1 MSLLVSR
8 LRDLRGTTHRVRWQ
22 VDGRE
27 KNRTFA
33 TRALADSFRS
43 DLSAARRGEPFDTAT
58 GLPVS
63 LRPKATGPTWLAHAK
78 ALVDAKWGESSP
90 AHRKST
96 AAALVTISCALTR
109 DGVTYRDP
117 KTPRAAPSCIG
128 RSTKRLADDSR
139 RTREVC
145 GSPGLGRTHLTPAER
160 PCGSDHGSRRTRR
173 VRPSAGRQ
181 ACCRVRRDTETRRS
195 VPRARVRRRTRAP
208 RRKPLKRVK
217 TRRRAPSDAVDSR
230 TVINPSGART
240 SLASIADDRPDLH
253 ALFACLYFAAL
264 RPSEARNLRRSN
276 LIRPRGDA
284 WGEIVLAGSYDGSG
298 AGGTDSGKS
307 SAERELKHRA
317 PGDTP
322 PHHSSS
328 RPYAITSKS
337 STVARKGRSSS
348 PGPVE
353 RESQCLRRT

>member
-1 MSLLVSR
+1 M
-8 LRDLRGTTHRVRWQ
+8 
-22 VDGRE
+22 
-27 KNRTFA
+27 
-33 TRALADSFRS
+33 
-43 DLSAARRGEPFDTAT
+43 
-58 GLPVS
+58 
-63 LRPKATGPTWLAHAK
+63 
-78 ALVDAKWGESSP
+78 
-90 AHRKST
+90 
-96 AAALVTISCALTR
+96 
-109 DGVTYRDP
+109 
-117 KTPRAAPSCIG
+117 
-128 RSTKRLADDSR
+128 
-139 RTREVC
+139 
-145 GSPGLGRTHLTPAER
+145 
-160 PCGSDHGSRRTRR
+160 
-173 VRPSAGRQ
+173 
-181 ACCRVRRDTETRRS
+181 
-195 VPRARVRRRTRAP
+195 
-208 RRKPLKRVK
+208 
-217 TRRRAPSDAVDSR
+217 DSR

-328 RPYAITSKS
+328 RPYAITSNS